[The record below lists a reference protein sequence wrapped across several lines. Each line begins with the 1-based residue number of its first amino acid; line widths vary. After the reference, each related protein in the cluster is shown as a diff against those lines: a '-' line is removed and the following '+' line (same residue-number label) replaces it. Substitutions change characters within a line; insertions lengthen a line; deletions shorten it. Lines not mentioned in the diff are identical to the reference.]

1 MHSPVPH
8 LIQSLKA
15 LSAIIAKAEAHCT
28 ARRINPAV
36 LFSDR
41 LYPDML
47 PFHVQVMI
55 ACDHAKGAA
64 ARLSGTENPKHED
77 KAETFADLQARIDLT
92 ISFIG
97 EVPETA
103 FMGAEHKVINLKIA
117 GNDMSF
123 PAPLYLYSFA
133 LPNFYFHMTTAYNI
147 LRHNGVELGK
157 GDFIGRP

>member
-15 LSAIIAKAEAHCT
+15 LSAIIAKAEAHCA
-28 ARRINPAV
+28 ARKINPAV

-47 PFHVQVMI
+47 PFNVQVMI

-77 KAETFADLQARIDLT
+77 KADTFADLQSRIDQT
-92 ISFIG
+92 IDFIG
-97 EVPETA
+97 EIPETA
-103 FMGAEHKVINLKIA
+103 FMGAEHKEIHLKIA
-117 GNDMSF
+117 GHDMAF
-123 PAPLYLYSFA
+123 PAALYLYSFA

-147 LRHNGVELGK
+147 LRHNGVDLGK
-157 GDFIGRP
+157 ADFIGRP